1 MTLSAGTAPSGP
13 PGTRRRQLGLLW
25 EALQLKR
32 GPPMTAVTPS
42 VSAVACHRTSNA
54 EPFISSRAYGRR
66 PATLEREWEMWN
78 KLQSHRDGSGAGDR
92 SPKRPR
98 KYARRLVRMLNGFS
112 SVVCHRAR
120 EVPTCARACL
130 SPCALWPRCADL
142 AIVDVFRAKP
152 TLRQDPRRALDTFV
166 SDPAVGPA
174 AARLQSCRCGEKRRA
189 TSANTAQSR
198 EDAWRASSAL
208 RASASSYRNH
218 GR

>member
-1 MTLSAGTAPSGP
+1 MLAASGRVGRATSEVAGGGDKQEASGGTGLGVIDTWLGTRSKPSVTLSAGTAPSGP

-98 KYARRLVRMLNGFS
+98 KYARRLVRMVFQAA
-112 SVVCHRAR
+112 V
-120 EVPTCARACL
+120 
-130 SPCALWPRCADL
+130 L
-142 AIVDVFRAKP
+142 AIYWYSP
-152 TLRQDPRRALDTFV
+152 PEQSNTLPR
-166 SDPAVGPA
+166 PK
-174 AARLQSCRCGEKRRA
+174 QSNGGKIYH
-189 TSANTAQSR
+189 
-198 EDAWRASSAL
+198 DF
-208 RASASSYRNH
+208 
-218 GR
+218 